1 MSFFTFFYQ
10 TDLDKTIS
18 PPKLFLIFSHR
29 HSFKV
34 KVIEAKALDSLIFRD
49 GNWTRGYGYPRVSY
63 PMDMDTG

>member
-34 KVIEAKALDSLIFRD
+34 KVIEAKALDSLIFLSIVI
-49 GNWTRGYGYPRVSY
+49 NVNESY
-63 PMDMDTG
+63 TFECS